1 MTTHWTYMRNVGGHK
16 AFECDNEGHITRG
29 FDNLGPVAAIGE
41 RLTPGG
47 VVPAGECPRCGALA
61 YPVDSDTGGDYD
73 QPDRYDVDAWTH
85 AARIMEERP

>member
-1 MTTHWTYMRNVGGHK
+1 
-16 AFECDNEGHITRG
+16 
-29 FDNLGPVAAIGE
+29 
-41 RLTPGG
+41 TPGG